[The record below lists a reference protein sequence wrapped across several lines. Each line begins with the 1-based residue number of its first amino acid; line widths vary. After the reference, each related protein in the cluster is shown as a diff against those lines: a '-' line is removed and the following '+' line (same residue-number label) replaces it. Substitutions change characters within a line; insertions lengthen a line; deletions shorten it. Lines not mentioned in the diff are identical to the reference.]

1 MKKRTN
7 IIILIS
13 LLGFTLSN
21 CIDEFDAKIPDGGV
35 GLLVV
40 EGNIISDSTVVFSL
54 SRTFSLNEDDLP
66 SGYNKITA
74 DVSVVGEDGSRIA
87 GTSIGDGRYQ
97 VRIGTLNKQVRYG
110 LEIVYEGDTYNSE
123 LQYPIETAA
132 IEEVTLSSRKITGI
146 YTFASLR
153 AMQGPQGRHII
164 SGLMRKT
171 GK

>member
-40 EGNIISDSTVVFSL
+40 EGNIISDSTVLFSL

-66 SGYNKITA
+66 SGYNKVTA
-74 DVSVVGEDGSRIA
+74 DVRDRKSTRLNSSHPNPSRM
-87 GTSIGDGRYQ
+87 
-97 VRIGTLNKQVRYG
+97 
-110 LEIVYEGDTYNSE
+110 
-123 LQYPIETAA
+123 P
-132 IEEVTLSSRKITGI
+132 SS
-146 YTFASLR
+146 A
-153 AMQGPQGRHII
+153 
-164 SGLMRKT
+164 
-171 GK
+171 

>member
-21 CIDEFDAKIPDGGV
+21 CIDEFDAEIPDGGV

-87 GTSIGDGRYQ
+87 ELPLVTGGI
-97 VRIGTLNKQVRYG
+97 RYG
-110 LEIVYEGDTYNSE
+110 
-123 LQYPIETAA
+123 
-132 IEEVTLSSRKITGI
+132 
-146 YTFASLR
+146 
-153 AMQGPQGRHII
+153 
-164 SGLMRKT
+164 
-171 GK
+171 

>member
-1 MKKRTN
+1 MREPSSPTTLTSAVILLYPEGKSSSFKEKVRLNENTTVLSD
-7 IIILIS
+7 IILPSTTSKPTPPSGILAS
-13 LLGFTLSN
+13 NSSIQLLGFTLSN

-87 GTSIGDGRYQ
+87 GTSIGDGVGE
-97 VRIGTLNKQVRYG
+97 VRRTA
-110 LEIVYEGDTYNSE
+110 EE
-123 LQYPIETAA
+123 L
-132 IEEVTLSSRKITGI
+132 V
-146 YTFASLR
+146 
-153 AMQGPQGRHII
+153 
-164 SGLMRKT
+164 
-171 GK
+171 